1 MSEQPQIAPE
11 PPPHD
16 PGAAAQDAGVVRSD
30 GAHRRRR
37 HAWLAMG
44 AVVLALTLLTLVTE
58 PEEDDAPP
66 PPADVNAAAHDQ
78 YREGATE
85 GTLAPLDFTLKDMNG
100 IDVNLASF
108 KGKVIVLNFW
118 ATWCGPCK
126 AEIPDLVSLQAQYR
140 DDLVVLGISVDD
152 TADKMKQYAEQ
163 LGINYPLLVGNGR
176 DDVQNAY
183 GPIWGIPVSVI
194 IDRQG
199 RIAKKH
205 PGIASREQFERE
217 IVPLISERRGVPH

>member
-11 PPPHD
+11 PPHD
-16 PGAAAQDAGVVRSD
+16 PAAAAHDAGVVESD
-30 GAHRRRR
+30 GARPPRRY
-37 HAWLAMG
+37 AWLAMG
-44 AVVLALTLLTLVTE
+44 AVLASLILLMLVTDPGE
-58 PEEDDAPP
+58 DDDAPP
-66 PPADVNAAAHDQ
+66 PPADANAAAHDQ
-78 YREGATE
+78 HGEGAME

-140 DDLVVLGISVDD
+140 DDLVVVGISVDD
-152 TADKMKQYAEQ
+152 SADKMRQYAEQ

-194 IDRQG
+194 IDREG
-199 RIAKKH
+199 RIAKKY

-217 IVPLISERRGVPH
+217 IAPLIQVRGGAGL